1 MIFSDS
7 SRVEPPAV
15 IKKVDAVLLDDLSY
29 IFEIIE
35 ADISNYVMTVASFHN
50 NSPSMVEAKS

>member
-35 ADISNYVMTVASFHN
+35 ADISNSVMAVASFHN
-50 NSPSMVEAKS
+50 NIPSMVEAKS

>member
-7 SRVEPPAV
+7 CRVEPPAV
-15 IKKVDAVLLDDLSY
+15 IKKVDVLLLDDLSY

-35 ADISNYVMTVASFHN
+35 ADISNFVMLVASFHN
-50 NSPSMVEAKS
+50 NIPSMVEAKS